1 MDRNVLKYAE
11 TQSRVA
17 STPLSRRQK
26 AFFGRFV
33 PLSGALAGL
42 AMAASAALNAAP
54 AEENWGQWRGPLQ
67 NGFAPKADPPV
78 EWSETK
84 NVKWKFKIPGLGS
97 ATPIVW
103 DDLIFIQT
111 AVQVGNKPQARL
123 TVTPQFVAQQRPQG
137 EGRRRGGGGFG
148 GGGAPKE
155 PYQFMLIAVNRATG
169 EPVWQ
174 KTLRQEIPHEGHHQ
188 ADGTF
193 ASPSPVAD
201 ADGVYSFFGSRGLYA
216 LDRKGNVRWQKD
228 LGDMRIKMTFGEG
241 SSPALHGKYLVVN
254 WDHEGE
260 DFIVAFDKATGDEI
274 WRQRRDEET
283 SWATPLIFE
292 HDGKLQVVVN
302 ATRKVRSYDLATGK
316 ELWSIGPLTQ
326 NVIPSAV
333 AGNGMVYCMSGFRA
347 AALFALKPG
356 GSGDLAGSDS
366 VVWTYKKDTPYVPS
380 PLLYDDRLYFFKGN
394 EATLTVLNAFDG
406 KPVLEAERLQGVR
419 GVYASPVGAAGRVY
433 IAGRD
438 GGTLVLKKSDQIEV
452 LAQNKL
458 EDRFDASPAAVGNE
472 LFLRG
477 KEFLYCIAAAK

>member
-1 MDRNVLKYAE
+1 MDRNALKPNEIPSCTDLNALSKGK
-11 TQSRVA
+11 TR
-17 STPLSRRQK
+17 PL
-26 AFFGRFV
+26 GRCLLFA
-33 PLSGALAGL
+33 GALAGL
-42 AMAASAALNAAP
+42 AVAASAVANAAP
-54 AEENWGQWRGPLQ
+54 ADENWGQWRGPLQ
-67 NGFAPKADPPV
+67 NGLAPKADPTI

-84 NVKWKFKIPGLGS
+84 NIRWKFKIPGLGS

-103 DDLIFIQT
+103 DDLVFVQT
-111 AVQVGNKPQARL
+111 AVKVAGKPEARL
-123 TVTPQFVAQQRPQG
+123 TVAPQFAAQQRPQG
-137 EGRRRGGGGFG
+137 EPRPRGGFG
-148 GGGAPKE
+148 GGGGGPKE
-155 PYQFMLIAVNRATG
+155 PHEFLLIAVNRATG

-201 ADGVYSFFGSRGLYA
+201 ADGVYAYFGSRGLFA

-241 SSPALHGKYLVVN
+241 SSPALHGQYLVVN

-260 DFIVAFDKATGDEI
+260 DFIVAFDKTTGDEI

-283 SWATPLIFE
+283 SWSTPLIVE
-292 HDGKLQVVVN
+292 HDGTMQVVVN
-302 ATRKVRSYDLATGK
+302 ATRKVRSYELATGK
-316 ELWSIGPLTQ
+316 ELWSVGPLTQ

-333 AGNGMVYCMSGFRA
+333 AGNGMVYSMSGFRG

-356 GSGDLAGSDS
+356 GTGDLTGSDA

-394 EATLTVLNAFDG
+394 EATLTVLNALNG
-406 KPVLEAERLQGVR
+406 QPVIETERLQGVR

-438 GGTLVLKKSDQIEV
+438 GGVLVLKKSDQVEV

-458 EDRFDASPAAVGNE
+458 EDRFDASPAAVDKE

-477 KEFLYCIAAAK
+477 KEFLYCIAAAP